1 MAPPILTAT
10 PTQAHPTHVTP
21 PTLIATPTNMASP
34 THMVPLPYSATPTLS
49 PSQLCGP
56 AHPQDPGLHGGRP
69 LQPGAPPLSVPWV
82 FLGTPMLP
90 PRPQGG
96 ALSLCEPCVLSIHSS
111 LISARAN
118 PGGLFCLCPP
128 VPMLG
133 FIFAP
138 VLCCWLAGRQA
149 SRPVEVPGTCFLSLH
164 LLTHL
169 ERGRSWGR
177 APEFLG
183 WAAPSSG
190 AGGQ

>member
-1 MAPPILTAT
+1 
-10 PTQAHPTHVTP
+10 
-21 PTLIATPTNMASP
+21 
-34 THMVPLPYSATPTLS
+34 
-49 PSQLCGP
+49 
-56 AHPQDPGLHGGRP
+56 
-69 LQPGAPPLSVPWV
+69 
-82 FLGTPMLP
+82 MLP

-96 ALSLCEPCVLSIHSS
+96 ALSLWEPRVFSIHSS

-118 PGGLFCLCPP
+118 LGGLFCLCPP

-149 SRPVEVPGTCFLSLH
+149 SRPVEVPGTCFLGLR